1 MNGMKALVYHGAMD
15 VRVDD
20 KPKPKIEDPE
30 DIVLKVTKAAICGS
44 DLHLFHGNFKSMEP
58 GQTLGHEF
66 AGVVEQTGDRVT
78 EVKEGDRVVNHLI
91 FTAEDAGFVEMTS
104 GPSVAEQTQ

>member
-1 MNGMKALVYHGAMD
+1 MKALVYHGPID

-20 KPKPKIEDPE
+20 KPKPKIQNPE
-30 DIVLKVTKAAICGS
+30 DIVLKITKSAICGS

-66 AGVVEQTGDRVT
+66 AGVVEQAGDKVT
-78 EVKEGDRVVNHLI
+78 EVKEGDRVVIPFNIIEIWLNYTYFSWLRFI
-91 FTAEDAGFVEMTS
+91 FS
-104 GPSVAEQTQ
+104 CKSIIP

>member
-1 MNGMKALVYHGAMD
+1 MKALVYHGPMD

-20 KPKPKIEDPE
+20 KPKPKIEDPD
-30 DIVLKVTKAAICGS
+30 DIVLKVTEAAICGS

-66 AGVVEQTGDRVT
+66 ARIVQQAGDKVT
-78 EVKEGDRVVNHLI
+78 EVKEGDRVVIPFNRPILRSSVHESLLLI
-91 FTAEDAGFVEMTS
+91 M
-104 GPSVAEQTQ
+104 SVAKLYWL

>member
-1 MNGMKALVYHGAMD
+1 MD

-30 DIVLKVTKAAICGS
+30 DILLKVTEAAICGS
-44 DLHLFHGNFKSMEP
+44 DLHLFHASFKSMEP

-66 AGVVEQTGDRVT
+66 AGIGEQTGDKGI
-78 EVKEGDRVVNHLI
+78 EVKEGDRVVIPFNIHAANAGSAVI
-91 FTAEDAGFVEMTS
+91 TFGHSATAQI
-104 GPSVAEQTQ
+104 P